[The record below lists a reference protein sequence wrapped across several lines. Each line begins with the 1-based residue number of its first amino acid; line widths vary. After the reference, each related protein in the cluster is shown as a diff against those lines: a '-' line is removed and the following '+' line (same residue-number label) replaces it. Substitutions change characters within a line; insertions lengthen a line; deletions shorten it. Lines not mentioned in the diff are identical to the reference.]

1 MILCDDCWGF
11 YLAETAGSYVA
22 YCILVQLLVEILR
35 SKCLS

>member
-1 MILCDDCWGF
+1 MILCNNGWGF
-11 YLAETAGSYVA
+11 CFAETAGSYAA